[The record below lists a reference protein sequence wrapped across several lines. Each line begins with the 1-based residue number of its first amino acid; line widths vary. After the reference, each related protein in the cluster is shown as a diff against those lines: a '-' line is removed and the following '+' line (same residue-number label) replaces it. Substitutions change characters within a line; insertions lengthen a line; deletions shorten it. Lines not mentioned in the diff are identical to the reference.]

1 MNFRMPKL
9 SREICNICTK
19 EIAAAVMPPR
29 NDTVPS
35 SVFYPL
41 EIFAVLWYNKA
52 KKEGD
57 IVKAS
62 FYKKLQDDF
71 AMIRFLQHPDTFEQ
85 EEYDSTI
92 LSIKESRKNINMHSA
107 PSEKE
112 ILLYCIDTLFEILN
126 EGDKN
131 KIFDFADAIL
141 NIPDIYMQRRNLYSF
156 RKELKTFQKKYG
168 KQYFAFIDEVK
179 PRFTKKAPKNKWEY
193 FSLASDEDFKKL
205 HPVGYKYLV
214 SIGITVLLLPFIVYS
229 IYIFLIHTPI
239 PMDASISA
247 SNFLAFILGLIGS
260 FAIGIGLF
268 NIIAAWIH
276 QYLGHLLTAVCLLG
290 GTALTLFSLYLLY
303 T

>member
-1 MNFRMPKL
+1 
-9 SREICNICTK
+9 
-19 EIAAAVMPPR
+19 MPPR

-131 KIFDFADAIL
+131 KIFDFADAIH
-141 NIPDIYMQRRNLYSF
+141 NIPEIYT
-156 RKELKTFQKKYG
+156 RK
-168 KQYFAFIDEVK
+168 VK
-179 PRFTKKAPKNKWEY
+179 
-193 FSLASDEDFKKL
+193 
-205 HPVGYKYLV
+205 
-214 SIGITVLLLPFIVYS
+214 I
-229 IYIFLIHTPI
+229 
-239 PMDASISA
+239 
-247 SNFLAFILGLIGS
+247 
-260 FAIGIGLF
+260 
-268 NIIAAWIH
+268 
-276 QYLGHLLTAVCLLG
+276 
-290 GTALTLFSLYLLY
+290 
-303 T
+303 